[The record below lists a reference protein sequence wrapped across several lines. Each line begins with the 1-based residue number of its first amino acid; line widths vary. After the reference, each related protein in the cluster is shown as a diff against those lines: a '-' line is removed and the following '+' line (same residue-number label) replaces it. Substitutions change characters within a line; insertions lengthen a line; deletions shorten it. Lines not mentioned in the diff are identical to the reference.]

1 MMKHS
6 HHAHHFVL
14 SYPVSMRERM
24 YSIVLAPLAVVA
36 IVALLAQLYPYLS
49 PHADA
54 ISLSTVLAAAS
65 ATLVR
70 IFIAYVLAVVVAV
83 PLALLTVHN
92 ATAEAFLLPVF
103 DVLESIP
110 ILAIFPVVILLFI
123 QFDFLNG
130 AAIFILFLNM
140 LWNIVF
146 ALVGGLKI
154 IPKDITSAAHVFG
167 LTGFSYI
174 RRVVLP
180 AVFPQLVTGSILAVA
195 EGWNL
200 IIVVEALHTYIP
212 DGTSA
217 QDLFGIGSIL
227 VNAAASAQ
235 QGLFLA
241 AIATLVIVIALLN
254 FFVWQKLLHFAQRFR
269 FE

>member
-1 MMKHS
+1 M
-6 HHAHHFVL
+6 VR
-14 SYPVSMRERM
+14 YPVSARERL
-24 YSIVLAPLAVVA
+24 YAIFFGPLI
-36 IVALLAQLYPYLS
+36 IVALMYAAYTFYPLVA
-49 PHADA
+49 PPTGQI
-54 ISLSTVLAAAS
+54 ISLGTMALGALY
-65 ATLVR
+65 TLGR
-70 IFIAYVLAVVVAV
+70 IAIAYVLAVIVAV
-83 PLALLTVHN
+83 PLALLTVRN
-92 ATAEAFLLPVF
+92 RTLEAFLLPIF

-110 ILAIFPVVILLFI
+110 ILAMFPVVILLFI

-146 ALVGGLKI
+146 ALVGGLKL
-154 IPKDITSAAHVFG
+154 IPKDITYAAKVFG
-167 LTGFSYI
+167 VKGSAYL
-174 RRVVLP
+174 RRIILP

-212 DGTSA
+212 NGTSA

-227 VNAAASAQ
+227 VNAAAHAQ
-235 QGLFLA
+235 DQIFLA
-241 AIATLVIVIALLN
+241 AVLTLVVLIALIN
-254 FFVWQKLLHFAQRFR
+254 FFVWQKLLHLAQRYR